1 MRLLNNV
8 NCAEKIFFFL
18 GLKEKDEVVVTDHFG
33 LACCCSYNHH
43 SRDEEKRKLLLS
55 LVQKSWMLGM

>member
-8 NCAEKIFFFL
+8 NCTEKNFFL
-18 GLKEKDEVVVTDHFG
+18 GLKEKDEAVVTDHFG

-43 SRDEEKRKLLLS
+43 SRDEEKRKLLLW
-55 LVQKSWMLGM
+55 LAKKNRMLGM